1 MNVTMYRD
9 DILNICLEF
18 VRELS
23 GDPDVDTSMIYL
35 HESNDGLQ
43 VSIPS
48 LDVSDLDDLCD
59 EIYDGIS
66 DPMLHVET
74 EYTES
79 SDYVITIKDATD
91 SVEST
96 TDVLGYDEHLDPP
109 DDNTN
114 VINVDDF
121 IASTS
126 FHLEIEVDVKEGYYP
141 EIRNLEHFEAQAEF
155 DLYDSETGF
164 SYELSDPSDVMEDV
178 MSLLERYEYP
188 SEEGTYRMS
197 GDFTLA
203 YEISGLDR
211 IPGEEFDDADSY
223 FDDNIT
229 VRFDS
234 SSSSIQNLEFAI
246 SDKRAIETSTSVEY
260 NDNIKKEF
268 SHVYDT
274 LQSARYENVLYHI
287 RYVEVDSE
295 QSSSD
300 EMFNQFKAQITE
312 IHPYD
317 DAKYIWVR
325 IESGKIKFIQD
336 GKVIQTE
343 YYSSPDDMDV
353 ENYEWC
359 TIICD
364 DAIRLMRD
372 MNQSVVPKMVHN

>member
-1 MNVTMYRD
+1 
-9 DILNICLEF
+9 
-18 VRELS
+18 
-23 GDPDVDTSMIYL
+23 
-35 HESNDGLQ
+35 
-43 VSIPS
+43 
-48 LDVSDLDDLCD
+48 
-59 EIYDGIS
+59 
-66 DPMLHVET
+66 
-74 EYTES
+74 
-79 SDYVITIKDATD
+79 
-91 SVEST
+91 
-96 TDVLGYDEHLDPP
+96 
-109 DDNTN
+109 
-114 VINVDDF
+114 
-121 IASTS
+121 
-126 FHLEIEVDVKEGYYP
+126 
-141 EIRNLEHFEAQAEF
+141 
-155 DLYDSETGF
+155 
-164 SYELSDPSDVMEDV
+164 
-178 MSLLERYEYP
+178 
-188 SEEGTYRMS
+188 MS

-260 NDNIKKEF
+260 SDNIKKEF

-343 YYSSPDDMDV
+343 YYVSPDDMDV